1 MTGILVILP
10 KAELGEKAFGSD
22 CILIK
27 CVQAR
32 TLLVP
37 LDPYPELH
45 LDK

>member
-22 CILIK
+22 CILTK

-32 TLLVP
+32 TILVP
-37 LDPYPELH
+37 LDPYQNFI
-45 LDK
+45 